1 MAARVSEMLEDGDVK
16 GAVRL
21 AASDETMAPY
31 SQDTVDSLIH
41 KHPRDVHFPQYTASD
56 DVQPLQQQESDIA
69 DAIKSFP
76 AGSAGGLDGLRPQ
89 HLKDM
94 VSCW

>member
-1 MAARVSEMLEDGDVK
+1 MAARVSDMLEDGDVK

-41 KHPRDVHFPQYTASD
+41 KHPRAVHSLPTM
-56 DVQPLQQQESDIA
+56 LGE
-69 DAIKSFP
+69 
-76 AGSAGGLDGLRPQ
+76 
-89 HLKDM
+89 
-94 VSCW
+94 